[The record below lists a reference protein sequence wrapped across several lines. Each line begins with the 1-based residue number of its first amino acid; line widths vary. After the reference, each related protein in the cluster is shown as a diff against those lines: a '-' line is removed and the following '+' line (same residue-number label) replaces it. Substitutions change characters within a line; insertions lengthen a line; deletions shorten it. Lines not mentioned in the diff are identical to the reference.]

1 MVTWKIEN
9 LLNEV
14 GDKAEE
20 ISRRRVVHV
29 TWLLLTAY
37 SKMGEERDKLSKE
50 RNKLVIIK
58 DLGLTGFKNEII
70 SRSQTLQL
78 ENKNAKIKEMASG
91 REHIQGM
98 VMKKGSKDENEG
110 VSLLRPYGSMS

>member
-1 MVTWKIEN
+1 M
-9 LLNEV
+9 
-14 GDKAEE
+14 
-20 ISRRRVVHV
+20 HV

-50 RNKLVIIK
+50 RNKLVIIN

-78 ENKNAKIKEMASG
+78 ENKNVKIKKWLQAEITSRA
-91 REHIQGM
+91 
-98 VMKKGSKDENEG
+98 
-110 VSLLRPYGSMS
+110 